1 MSEMIH
7 PYTCAFCHE
16 EIDKRAQ
23 VKVTTTQTGTLKFYH
38 VTPDCRA
45 AHTNE
50 LDRAHQIAMHDAWE
64 DVDVDYGLHDQ

>member
-1 MSEMIH
+1 MYI
-7 PYTCAFCHE
+7 YTCTFCGNRIE
-16 EIDKRAQ
+16 RNDQTRVVRKDKRMF
-23 VKVTTTQTGTLKFYH
+23 FYH

-64 DVDVDYGLHDQ
+64 DVDVDFGLHNQ